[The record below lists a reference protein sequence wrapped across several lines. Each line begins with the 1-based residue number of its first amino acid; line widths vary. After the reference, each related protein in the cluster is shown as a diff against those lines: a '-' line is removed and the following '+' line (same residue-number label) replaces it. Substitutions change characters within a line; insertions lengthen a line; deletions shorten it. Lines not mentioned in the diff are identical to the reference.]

1 MARDGRPLGMIS
13 THWAHGSLP
22 DAQELRRVDLYA
34 RQAADFIERCQ
45 ADERLRRSEQA
56 LNDFFET
63 AAVGLHSVG
72 PDGLILRANQAELQ
86 LLGYPQDEYVGR
98 HLAEFHVDR
107 AVIDDI
113 LARLRRGERLHEY
126 PSQMRCKDGSVRDVL
141 VTSSVL
147 FENGKFMHTRCFT
160 VDVTARKR
168 AETDLLARA
177 RQQQAV
183 ASLGELALRERE
195 LQKVFERATAVVAET
210 LGVEYCKVLELVP
223 GGRELLL
230 RAGVGWKEGL
240 VGSARVSTGVH
251 SQAGYTLAS
260 GAPVIVRDLRT
271 EPRFSGPPLL
281 TEHGVVS
288 GMSCIIRGAEGQAW
302 GVLGTHASSL
312 IEFTD
317 DDVSFLTAVANILG
331 YAIQREG
338 AEAALRESDRRKD
351 EFIAMLS
358 HELRNPLAPLR
369 SALEVLRL
377 RSAGD
382 EDVRTMMERQVSH
395 LVRLVDDL
403 LETSR
408 ISRGLLELR
417 REPVEVT
424 DMLRSAVESAEPL
437 VRELGHRLELDLP
450 SEPLWLRGDPVRLA
464 QTFANLLNNAARYT
478 PRGGNIWLRATR
490 ENNAAV
496 CVSVRDSGAG
506 FTLEAQARLFEMF
519 SRGEGSSGL
528 GIGLALVRK
537 LVEMHGGSVEA
548 HSEGEGRGAEFLVR
562 LPLDRAPASAGAKT
576 VHADGSTYRVLVA
589 DDNRDA
595 AASLAMLLRALGNE
609 VSVAGDGIEAVQAMH
624 NFRPHVVLLDIGMPR
639 LDGYGAAREIRRHP
653 LGRDI
658 RLVALTGWGQ
668 EEDRRRAREAGF
680 DAHLVKPAE
689 LDALRRV
696 LAEVKTESL

>member
-1 MARDGRPLGMIS
+1 MCSSPRACFSI
-13 THWAHGSLP
+13 TEGSCI
-22 DAQELRRVDLYA
+22 R
-34 RQAADFIERCQ
+34 AASR
-45 ADERLRRSEQA
+45 
-56 LNDFFET
+56 
-63 AAVGLHSVG
+63 
-72 PDGLILRANQAELQ
+72 
-86 LLGYPQDEYVGR
+86 
-98 HLAEFHVDR
+98 
-107 AVIDDI
+107 
-113 LARLRRGERLHEY
+113 
-126 PSQMRCKDGSVRDVL
+126 
-141 VTSSVL
+141 
-147 FENGKFMHTRCFT
+147 

-168 AETDLLARA
+168 AEAGLLARA

-183 ASLGELALRERE
+183 ASLGELALRERDV
-195 LQKVFERATAVVAET
+195 QKVFERATAAVADT
-210 LGVEYCKVLELVP
+210 LDVEYCKVLELLP
-223 GGRELLL
+223 GGREVLL

-240 VGSARVSTGVH
+240 VGSARVGTGAD

-271 EPRFSGPPLL
+271 EPRFRGPPLL

-288 GMSCIIRGAEGQAW
+288 GMSCIIRGAEGEAW
-302 GVLGTHASSL
+302 GVLGTHATRL

-331 YAIQREG
+331 YAIQRER

-417 REPVEVT
+417 REPVQVT
-424 DMLRSAVESAEPL
+424 DVLRSAVESAEPL
-437 VRELGHRLELDLP
+437 VREFGHRLELDLP

-490 ENNAAV
+490 EHDAEV
-496 CVSVRDSGAG
+496 CVSVRDSGLG
-506 FTLEAQARLFEMF
+506 FTLEAKARLFEMF

-562 LPLDRAPASAGAKT
+562 LPLDRAPA
-576 VHADGSTYRVLVA
+576 
-589 DDNRDA
+589 
-595 AASLAMLLRALGNE
+595 
-609 VSVAGDGIEAVQAMH
+609 
-624 NFRPHVVLLDIGMPR
+624 
-639 LDGYGAAREIRRHP
+639 GAARVE
-653 LGRDI
+653 
-658 RLVALTGWGQ
+658 TGAMPTAAPTECSSRTTIEMPPKVLRCCCARSATKSASPVMVSRPSRQCMISVPMSCCSTLACRGSTATA
-668 EEDRRRAREAGF
+668 RRARFAAIRSGETSGWWRLPAG
-680 DAHLVKPAE
+680 DRKRTAAAHARR
-689 LDALRRV
+689 ALTPIWSSRP
-696 LAEVKTESL
+696 SLMPCGACLPT